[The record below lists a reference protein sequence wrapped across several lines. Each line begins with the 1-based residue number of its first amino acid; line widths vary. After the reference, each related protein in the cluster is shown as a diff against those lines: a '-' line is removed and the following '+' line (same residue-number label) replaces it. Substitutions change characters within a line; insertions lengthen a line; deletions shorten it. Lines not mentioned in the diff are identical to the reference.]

1 MNLEQVTSAMASLG
15 LGHPPIDWVPI
26 TLDDSTDL
34 PFVARAIQNRDTASA
49 VTLVVRTVGGGS
61 TDRTVVIPAGHVL
74 PGLFTRVK
82 STGSTG
88 GATVSGA
95 V

>member
-1 MNLEQVTSAMASLG
+1 MTLEQVKAAMGSLG
-15 LGHPPIDWVPI
+15 LGHPPLDWVPI
-26 TLDDSTDL
+26 TLDDNNDL
-34 PFVARAIQNRDTASA
+34 SFVARAIQNRDTAAA
-49 VTLVVRTVGGGS
+49 VTLVVRTVGGGT